1 MVCLT
6 RRESLCGVIVLS
18 VKLYHVERGMLF
30 WEKSIE
36 FSGFNTLVG
45 VGSLSNVNIIR
56 GF

>member
-6 RRESLCGVIVLS
+6 RRESLCSVIVLS